1 MKKLFFMMALSV
13 MLFAMPSILYAEEV
27 VIPLFEVVSMTPLP
41 GDSPLDDPE
50 RSGEEP
56 PRPGDFLATINGNA
70 LSVTILNEDIPSAQ
84 ALVVNVATSNIV
96 VNAQFTESLEEQIPS
111 AGVYVLNIQT
121 ANGALTGQFLV
132 Q

>member
-1 MKKLFFMMALSV
+1 MKNVFIALA
-13 MLFAMPSILYAEEV
+13 LGALLTMPCFLRAEEV

-41 GDSPLDDPE
+41 GDNPLDNPE
-50 RSGEEP
+50 QSGDVP
-56 PRPGDFLATINGNA
+56 TRPGDFRATINGNA

-84 ALVVNVATSNIV
+84 AIVVNVATSNIV
-96 VNAQFTESLEEQIPS
+96 VNEQFTESLEEQIPS

-121 ANGALTGQFLV
+121 ANGALTGQFIV

>member
-1 MKKLFFMMALSV
+1 MKKVFFI
-13 MLFAMPSILYAEEV
+13 FAMGCLLAMPCFLRAEEV
-27 VIPLFEVVSMTPLP
+27 VITLSEVVGLTPLP
-41 GDSPLDDPE
+41 GDNPLDDANQTPID
-50 RSGEEP
+50 P
-56 PRPGDFLATINGNA
+56 TRPGDFMATINGNA

-84 ALVVNVATSNIV
+84 AIVVNVATSNIV
-96 VNAQFTESLEEQIPS
+96 VNEQFTESLEEQIPS

>member
-1 MKKLFFMMALSV
+1 MKKCFFILALV
-13 MLFAMPSILYAEEV
+13 ALFARSTILRAEETA
-27 VIPLFEVVSMTPLP
+27 IPLFEVVSMTPLP
-41 GDSPLDDPE
+41 GDNPLDSPSELGPDPT
-50 RSGEEP
+50 
-56 PRPGDFLATINGNA
+56 RPGDFLATINGNA

-84 ALVVNVATSNIV
+84 AIV
-96 VNAQFTESLEEQIPS
+96 VNASTGAIVVNSNFTESVQQQIHN